1 MFASSKYSFIF
12 LRQQWGIATFFLK
25 LPVCNCLKI
34 FGQCNEFTNSTTDC
48 LINQLQLL
56 PFLKGTTL
64 AHLCTCKILIILH
77 NDNTVD
83 LIYWLPCTYDGMRTS
98 LFVIKFQ
105 TSVTLGSFTQ
115 SQGECESDITDR
127 NIYILL

>member
-12 LRQQWGIATFFLK
+12 LRQQWGESPHFFLK
-25 LPVCNCLKI
+25 LTVRNCLKI
-34 FGQCNEFTNSTTDC
+34 FGQCNKFTNSTTDC

-64 AHLCTCKILIILH
+64 GILCTCKILIILH

-115 SQGECESDITDR
+115 GQGEMTSLTE
-127 NIYILL
+127 IYTFII